1 MKHTK
6 LYLTLATALLLGAS
20 TQFNN
25 TSFTIAPQAYA
36 QAAENHDDH
45 DEKAGGEHGEE
56 EGVID
61 MNAEE
66 RAKNG
71 VTTARV
77 SLQSLGSEISAPGE
91 IILNQYKTSRV
102 TPRISAQIT
111 KRHARLGQHIK
122 RGAPL
127 ATLTSVEL
135 AEAQGNAIVDHQEW
149 RRVQAL
155 GKDVVSKRRYV
166 EAQIAAQL
174 SKAKIT
180 AFGMTPGAVKRLL
193 AGGDAAKAI
202 GVFTLYSGQSGTVMQ
217 DDFVIGEIIDPG
229 RVLFEI
235 SDESKAWVNVKVSAA
250 DAENIEIGAVVRVKA
265 SGSIRKNDWKYGKVL
280 QMGHQIDE
288 TTRTLPVRAQMD
300 NAGDSLHAGQF
311 VTAYLQVGKAE
322 KILAV
327 PIEAVTFMEGQDV
340 VFAVE
345 GDELHP
351 TPVQLGAKRGNWV
364 EIKSGIGEGTEI
376 ATSQIFLLKSLI
388 LKSKMG
394 SGHGH

>member
-1 MKHTK
+1 MINTK
-6 LYLTLATALLLGAS
+6 LYLMLSAALLLGAS

-25 TSFTIAPQAYA
+25 TSFTIAQNAYA
-36 QAAENHDDH
+36 QEVEGHDDH
-45 DEKAGGEHGEE
+45 DEKEGEEHGEE
-56 EGVID
+56 EGIVE

-66 RAKNG
+66 REKNG

-111 KRHARLGQHIK
+111 LRHAKLGKHVK

-127 ATLTSVEL
+127 VTLTSVEL
-135 AEAQGNAIVDHQEW
+135 AQAQGNAIVAHQEW
-149 RRVQAL
+149 KRVQKL
-155 GKDVVSKRRYV
+155 GLDVVAQRRYV
-166 EAQIAAQL
+166 EAKIAAQL
-174 SKAKIT
+174 SRAKIN
-180 AFGMTPGAVKRLL
+180 AFGMTPKAVSRLM
-193 AGGDAAKAI
+193 AGGDATKAT
-202 GVFTLYSGQSGTVMQ
+202 GVFTLFAGQSGTVMQ
-217 DDFVIGEIIDPG
+217 DNFVIGEIIEPG

-235 SDESKAWVNVKVSAA
+235 SDESKAWVNVKVSAG
-250 DAENIEIGAVVRVKA
+250 DAENIEIGAIVRVKA
-265 SGSIRKNDWKYGKVL
+265 SGSTRKNDWKYGKVL
-280 QMGHQIDE
+280 QMSHQIDE
-288 TTRTLPVRAQMD
+288 ITRTLPVRVEMD

-311 VTAYLQVGKAE
+311 VTAYLQIGKAE
-322 KILAV
+322 KTLAV

-364 EIKSGIGEGTEI
+364 EIKSGISENTEI

>member
-1 MKHTK
+1 MTYPKIIITFTSVFLLASSA
-6 LYLTLATALLLGAS
+6 LYTL
-20 TQFNN
+20 
-25 TSFTIAPQAYA
+25 SFPAFA
-36 QAAENHDDH
+36 QESHVETEDGH
-45 DEKAGGEHGEE
+45 SEE
-56 EGVID
+56 EGVIE
-61 MNAEE
+61 MNADE
-66 RAKNG
+66 RHKKG
-71 VTTARV
+71 VTTAKV
-77 SLQSLGSEISAPGE
+77 SMENLGSEISAPG
-91 IILNQYKTSRV
+91 IVILNQYKTSRV

-111 KRHARLGQHIK
+111 KRHARLGQYVK

-135 AEAQGNAIVDHQEW
+135 AEAQGNAIVSHQEW
-149 RRVQAL
+149 KRVQAL
-155 GKDVVSKRRYV
+155 GQDVVSKRRYV
-166 EAQIAAQL
+166 EAKVAAQL

-180 AFGMTPGAVKRLL
+180 AYGMTSKAVGRLL
-193 AGGDAAKAI
+193 ASGDAAKAT
-202 GVFTLYSGQSGTVMQ
+202 GVFTLFAGQSGTVMQ
-217 DDFVIGEIIDPG
+217 DDFVLGEIIEPG

-235 SDESKAWVNVKVSAA
+235 SDESKAWVNIKVFAR
-250 DAENIEIGAVVRVKA
+250 DAENIDIGAVVRVKA
-265 SGSIRKNDWKYGKVL
+265 SGNTKEYDWKYGKVL

-288 TTRTLPVRAQMD
+288 TTRTLPIRAQLD

-311 VTAYLQVGKAE
+311 VTAYLQIGKAE
-322 KILAV
+322 KTLVV
-327 PIEAVTFMEGQDV
+327 PTQAVTFMEGQDV

-351 TPVQLGAKRGNWV
+351 MPVQLGTKRGEWV